1 MTILEE
7 KASVVQRPRLP
18 WSSKS
23 GRRHARQPIPKKVFV
38 GAALLGS
45 SLQLRFAPLIQRYPP
60 LQQNILNR
68 LTSPNSQHW
77 LGTDDLGRDVW
88 SRLVHA
94 TGLDLQIGFLI
105 GFFCPM
111 VLGTFL
117 GAIAGFYGKIA
128 DTAVMRV
135 ADVVQASRFTS
146 LSWRWSSPW
155 PRRALDPHCLLR
167 GLLGPLRVSFEP
179 RCSASVSRSTSWPRV
194 R

>member
-38 GAALLGS
+38 GCGIVGLFVAVAV
-45 SLQLRFAPLIQRYPP
+45 FAPLIQRYPP

-68 LTSPNSQHW
+68 LASPNSQHW

-105 GFFCPM
+105 AFLPM

-135 ADVVQASRFTS
+135 ADVVQAF
-146 LSWRWSSPW
+146 PIYIFIV
-155 PRRALDPHCLLR
+155 AMVFA
-167 GLLGPLRVSFEP
+167 LGPGERSILIAFFAVSWVLY
-179 RCSASVSRSTSWPRV
+179 RASHSSRGAPHP
-194 R
+194 